1 MWISQ
6 FKSFVKY
13 NYYLK
18 LYIILMICNLLFNI
32 IYKKVYFSINLSLI
46 FMDNTDQKAISNM
59 EFNKANLPN
68 DYKFLLQKLKSI
80 KDRINLLEKDF
91 LEKEI

>member
-1 MWISQ
+1 
-6 FKSFVKY
+6 
-13 NYYLK
+13 
-18 LYIILMICNLLFNI
+18 
-32 IYKKVYFSINLSLI
+32 
-46 FMDNTDQKAISNM
+46 MDNTDQKVISNM

-68 DYKFLLQKLKSI
+68 DYKCLLQKLKSI

>member
-1 MWISQ
+1 
-6 FKSFVKY
+6 
-13 NYYLK
+13 
-18 LYIILMICNLLFNI
+18 
-32 IYKKVYFSINLSLI
+32 
-46 FMDNTDQKAISNM
+46 MDNTDQKSISNM
-59 EFNKANLPN
+59 EFNKSHLPN

>member
-1 MWISQ
+1 M
-6 FKSFVKY
+6 
-13 NYYLK
+13 N
-18 LYIILMICNLLFNI
+18 
-32 IYKKVYFSINLSLI
+32 
-46 FMDNTDQKAISNM
+46 NTDQNNISNM

-80 KDRINLLEKDF
+80 KDKIDLLEKDF